1 MKILHVGN
9 LANIG
14 YMISRQLRLQGIK
27 AELLMEKNPKSIE
40 NPLNLDSSL
49 NNSYPDWFSF
59 YDKKSSWKT
68 TIIKKMRDRNYNLIY
83 AYVELPIFAYLS
95 RKPFVAHPQGSD
107 LREMAFSNSI
117 RGILLRR
124 AYRKAKAI
132 IVSSP
137 EQIFLVKKLKLQNGI
152 LIPFTPEHPF
162 FKPKHIPKDD
172 FNDKLIIFTS
182 ASSLVGE
189 PKTPQVSEDHIATP
203 KTAYGISKLASEHY
217 LKLYNELNNLNYVV
231 FRFFN
236 IYGPYQK
243 NGLIPSLY
251 SRIAQNQP
259 LTVFGKGDQIR
270 DYVFIQDIIP
280 FFEKAVTENIA
291 DNKIFNMGTG
301 KGTSILDIINIL
313 SDVMNVKPEIEFK
326 DPRPGEI
333 GNFVADPQLLSST
346 FESIPSTTVEEGIK
360 QTVEWLK
367 NN

>member
-1 MKILHVGN
+1 LGSEGFVGN
-9 LANIG
+9 NLVDG
-14 YMISRQLRLQGIK
+14 LS
-27 AELLMEKNPKSIE
+27 KNHEVFCADLIDSSSYPNYTKFDITNSSSVQNTVKDADVVIDLVAHSLVSSIE
-40 NPLNLDSSL
+40 GPAKNAQVNIIGLLNILEACIKND
-49 NNSYPDWFSF
+49 
-59 YDKKSSWKT
+59 
-68 TIIKKMRDRNYNLIY
+68 IKK
-83 AYVELPIFAYLS
+83 
-95 RKPFVAHPQGSD
+95 
-107 LREMAFSNSI
+107 
-117 RGILLRR
+117 
-124 AYRKAKAI
+124 
-132 IVSSP
+132 
-137 EQIFLVKKLKLQNGI
+137 
-152 LIPFTPEHPF
+152 
-162 FKPKHIPKDD
+162 
-172 FNDKLIIFTS
+172 IIFTS

-217 LKLYNELNNLNYVV
+217 LRLYNELNNLNYVV

-313 SDVMNVKPEIEFK
+313 SDAMNVKPEIEFK